1 MSTPILSKAQLEAR
15 SASQQLIDEEK
26 ELEQKLALVKQRR
39 VTLQREEN
47 EKALALI
54 KQKEA
59 EKPIE
64 VKIISLVSGNILVES
79 DWREDIV
86 ALYRSIPNRSYR
98 GARENLIPLAEWGR
112 FEAELRK
119 LPKVKVLIADA
130 TKKEIEWYLNA
141 PTWAIEIGKRHFECA
156 AGPRAVTHIIYSIP
170 GVEWKA
176 DKKMMLVPLSEG
188 WRLWEKLEPVE
199 GVIWSEEASAMVID
213 QIDRRGRLDQIATME
228 RGVKYRDFEMEN
240 GIKLRPF
247 QEVGC
252 EFVDA
257 TGGRAL
263 VGYEMGLGKTI
274 IALAYAQKNNLRT
287 VVICPA
293 SLKPN
298 WAREIFKC
306 TGKRATVY
314 AGAEPTQ
321 YDLVTGL
328 TKPPQYAIINYDI
341 MGRKAEIKDTK
352 LDQEGF
358 VHEDNQTRFFW
369 VELINMMKPD
379 LVIIDEGH
387 YIKNMDSNRSK
398 AVRMIK
404 APRVLCMTG
413 TPVMNRPGE
422 LYPMLS
428 LLAPEQFPAYETF
441 LNQYTNDGKTARNV
455 EELRVMLRSIM
466 IRRLKKDVVAELP
479 PINRIE
485 EYHELSPKALRIYR
499 RVEEGVFEMVSEL
512 NARGHSVEMGITN
525 ILAQITRLKMVC
537 AIDKA
542 ERAADLASELYDQT
556 DESEPRKVLIF
567 SQYKAVA
574 YAIYRRL
581 ADQGALCFVS
591 RGTDSFITADNNQ
604 RDEMV
609 QQFQSDPSI
618 KYLIVTEKTAKEGH
632 NITAAGHV
640 IFNDLFWTPASHEQ
654 GEGRA
659 YGRLSDLH
667 SINSYYLITDMDGDS
682 IEEWIWEL
690 LAKKMAMINEVVEG
704 VEGSRDS
711 SIAMELIQRMKEKM
725 WTRK

>member
-1 MSTPILSKAQLEAR
+1 MGTPILSKAQLEEKTR
-15 SASQQLIDEEK
+15 QQQLIDEEQD
-26 ELEQKLALVKQRR
+26 LEKRLALVKKER
-39 VTLQREEN
+39 VELQRAEN
-47 EKALALI
+47 EKALALA
-54 KQKEA
+54 KQREN
-59 EKPIE
+59 EKPVE
-64 VKIISLVSGNILVES
+64 VKIVSLISGNILIEN
-79 DWREDIV
+79 DWREDLV
-86 ALYRSIPNRSYR
+86 ALLRTIPNRSYR
-98 GARENLIPLAEWGR
+98 GARENLIPLNEWGG
-112 FEAELRK
+112 FEAKVRELPNIK
-119 LPKVKVLIADA
+119 LLVSDVV
-130 TKKEIEWYLNA
+130 KKEMEWYLTA
-141 PTWAIEIGKRHFECA
+141 PTWNIEIGKRQFECF
-156 AGPRAVTHIIYSIP
+156 AGPRAATHVVYNVP
-170 GVEWKA
+170 GAVWDAKR
-176 DKKMMLVPLSEG
+176 KMMQVPMSEG
-188 WRLWEKLEPVE
+188 WRLYQELQDVE
-199 GVIWSEEASAMVID
+199 GVVWSDEASKFVID

-228 RGVKYRDFEMEN
+228 RGDKYRDFEMN

-263 VGYEMGLGKTI
+263 IGYEMGLGKTI
-274 IALAYAQKNNLRT
+274 ISLAYAVKNNLRT

-306 TGKRATVY
+306 TNQRAVVY
-314 AGAEPTQ
+314 SGGEPTQ
-321 YDLVTGL
+321 HDLVMGL
-328 TKPPQYAIINYDI
+328 TKPPQYSIINYDI
-341 MGRKAEIKDTK
+341 VGRKAEIQKTK
-352 LDQEGF
+352 LDEQGY

-369 VELINMMKPD
+369 VELINLMKPD

-428 LLAPEQFPAYETF
+428 LLAPESFPAYETF
-441 LNQYTNDGKTARNV
+441 LNQYTYDGKSARNV
-455 EELRVMLRSIM
+455 EELRTMLRSIM
-466 IRRLKKDVVAELP
+466 IRRLKKDVVEELP
-479 PINRIE
+479 PINRMNK
-485 EYHELSPKALRIYR
+485 YHELSAKADRIYKK
-499 RVEEGVFEMVSEL
+499 VEQGIYEKVAEFD
-512 NARGHSVEMGITN
+512 ARGQSAEMGITN
-525 ILAQITRLKMVC
+525 ILAQIQRLKMVC
-537 AIDKA
+537 ALDKT
-542 ERAADLASELYDQT
+542 EDTADLASELYDQT

-574 YAIYRRL
+574 YNIYQRL
-581 ADQGALCFVS
+581 ADQGALCFVR
-591 RGTDSFITADNNQ
+591 RGENDFITADNNQ

-609 QQFQSDPSI
+609 QQFQTDPNI
-618 KYLIVTEKTAKEGH
+618 RYLIVTEKTAKEGH

-667 SINSYYLITDMDGDS
+667 SISSYYMITDMDGDS
-682 IEEWIWEL
+682 IEEWIMDL
-690 LAKKMAMINEVVEG
+690 LAEKLAMINEVVEG

-711 SIAMELIQRMKEKM
+711 SIAMELINKMKEKM

>member
-1 MSTPILSKAQLEAR
+1 MGTPILSKAQMDERTA
-15 SASQQLIDEEK
+15 QQRLIDEEK
-26 ELEQKLALVKQRR
+26 ELEAKLAQVKRQRAE
-39 VTLQREEN
+39 LQRAEN
-47 EKALALI
+47 EKALALV

-59 EKPIE
+59 EKP
-64 VKIISLVSGNILVES
+64 VTVTVLQLVSGNLIVDNDYRADVVELL
-79 DWREDIV
+79 RQ
-86 ALYRSIPNRSYR
+86 IPGRTYR
-98 GARENLIPLAEWGR
+98 GNRENMIPLGEWGG
-112 FEAELRK
+112 FEKRLKELPNVK
-119 LPKVKVLIADA
+119 LQISDE
-130 TKKEIEWYLNA
+130 TKKEVDWYLNA
-141 PTWAIEIGKRHFECA
+141 PQWSIEIGKRNFECH
-156 AGPRAVTHIIYSIP
+156 AGPRAATHVVSQIP
-170 GVEWKA
+170 GFIWDGKRKVA
-176 DKKMMLVPLSEG
+176 LIPMSEG
-188 WRLWEKLEPVE
+188 WRLYEKLQDTE
-199 GVIWSEEASAMVID
+199 GVVWSEKASAFVID
-213 QIDRRGRLDQIATME
+213 QMDRRGRLDQIATMT
-228 RGVKYRDFEMEN
+228 RGVKYLDFEMN

-274 IALAYAQKNNLRT
+274 IALAYAVKNNLRT

-298 WAREIFKC
+298 WAREIAKC
-306 TGKRATVY
+306 TGIKPVVY
-314 AGAEPTQ
+314 SGAEPGHH
-321 YDLVTGL
+321 DLIMAL
-328 TKPPQYAIINYDI
+328 TTPPQYAIINYDI
-341 MGRKAEIKDTK
+341 VGRKAEIKKETLDT
-352 LDQEGF
+352 EGY

-379 LVIIDEGH
+379 LVIVDEGH
-387 YIKNMDSNRSK
+387 YIKNMDANRSK

-428 LLAPEQFPAYETF
+428 LLAPESFPAYETF
-441 LNQYTNDGKTARNV
+441 LTQYTHDGKSARNV
-455 EELRVMLRSIM
+455 DELRQVLRSIM
-466 IRRLKKDVVAELP
+466 IRRLKKDVVEELP
-479 PINRIE
+479 PINRIN
-485 EYHELSPKALRIYR
+485 EYHELSPKALRIYKK
-499 RVEEGVFEMVSEL
+499 VEQGVYERIAEFD
-512 NARGHSVEMGITN
+512 ARGQSAEMGVTN
-525 ILAQITRLKMVC
+525 ILAQIQRLKMVC
-537 AIDKA
+537 AMDKA
-542 ERAADLASELYDQT
+542 EHTADKATELYDQT
-556 DESEPRKVLIF
+556 DESENRKVLIF

-574 YAIYRRL
+574 YSIYQRL

-591 RGTDSFITADNNQ
+591 RGADSFITADNNK

-609 QQFQSDPSI
+609 QQFQKDPNI
-618 KYLIVTEKTAKEGH
+618 RYLIVTEKTAKEGH

-667 SINSYYLITDMDGDS
+667 SISSYYMITDMDGEG

-690 LAKKMAMINEVVEG
+690 LAKKMAMINEVIEG
-704 VEGSRDS
+704 VEGSRDTS
-711 SIAMELIQRMKEKM
+711 VVMELIQKMKEKM

>member
-1 MSTPILSKAQLEAR
+1 MMGTPILSQAQIDA
-15 SASQQLIDEEK
+15 QKLIAEEV
-26 ELEQKLALVKQRR
+26 ELEKRLALVKQQRR
-39 VTLQREEN
+39 ELQEN
-47 EKALALI
+47 ENKKALELAKQQALT
-54 KQKEA
+54 
-59 EKPIE
+59 KPIE
-64 VKIISLVSGNILVES
+64 VKILSLIGGNILLEN
-79 DWREDIV
+79 DYRDDLI
-86 ALYRSIPNRSYR
+86 ALLQTVPNRSYR
-98 GARENLIPLAEWGR
+98 GNKENMIPLAEWGK

-119 LPKVKVLIADA
+119 LPNIKVLIAEA

-141 PTWAIEIGKRHFECA
+141 PQWAIEIGKRQFECA
-156 AGPRAVTHIIYSIP
+156 AGPRAATHVLAQIP
-170 GVEWKA
+170 GFAWDAKR
-176 DKKMMLVPLSEG
+176 KMALIPMSEG
-188 WRLWEKLEPVE
+188 WRLYEKLQDVE
-199 GVIWSEEASAMVID
+199 GVVWSQEASAFVID
-213 QIDRRGRLDQIATME
+213 QMDRRGRLDQIGSMT
-228 RGVKYRDFEMEN
+228 RGIKYLDFEMN
-240 GIKLRPF
+240 GVKLRPF

-274 IALAYAQKNNLRT
+274 IALAYAVKNNYRT
-287 VVICPA
+287 IVICPA

-306 TGKRATVY
+306 TQQKAVVY
-314 AGAEPTQ
+314 SGGEPSSH
-321 YDLVTGL
+321 DLVQAL
-328 TKPPQYAIINYDI
+328 TKPPQYSIINYDI
-341 MGRKAEIKDTK
+341 VGRKADIKKVTK
-352 LDQEGF
+352 DAEGYD
-358 VHEDNQTRFFW
+358 HEELQTRFFW
-369 VELINMMKPD
+369 LELINMMKPD
-379 LVIIDEGH
+379 LVIVDEGH

-398 AVRMIK
+398 AVRQIK

-441 LNQYTNDGKTARNV
+441 LTQYTNDGRSARNV
-455 EELRVMLRSIM
+455 EELRQVLRSIM
-466 IRRLKKDVVAELP
+466 IRRLKKDVVEELP
-479 PINRIE
+479 PINRMNK
-485 EYHELSPKALRIYR
+485 YHELSPKAERIYR
-499 RVEEGVFEMVSEL
+499 KVEQGVYEKVAEFSA
-512 NARGHSVEMGITN
+512 NGQTAEMGIAN
-525 ILAQITRLKMVC
+525 ILAQIQRLKMVC
-537 AIDKA
+537 ALDKT
-542 ERAADLASELYDQT
+542 EGTADLASELYDQT

-574 YAIYRRL
+574 YRIYQRL
-581 ADQGALCFVS
+581 ADQGALCFVR
-591 RGTDSFITADNNQ
+591 RGENDFITADNNA

-609 QQFQSDPSI
+609 QQFQKDPAI

-667 SINSYYLITDMDGDS
+667 SISSYYCITDMDGDS
-682 IEEWIWEL
+682 IEEWIMEL
-690 LAKKMAMINEVVEG
+690 LAKKMAMINEVIEG

-711 SIAMELIQRMKEKM
+711 SIAMELINKMKEKM